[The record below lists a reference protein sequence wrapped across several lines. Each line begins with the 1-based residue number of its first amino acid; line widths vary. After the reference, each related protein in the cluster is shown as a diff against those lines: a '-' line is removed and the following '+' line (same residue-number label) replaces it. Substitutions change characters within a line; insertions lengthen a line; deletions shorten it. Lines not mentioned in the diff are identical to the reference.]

1 MDQGRLE
8 ELKRLLQKRHQEP
21 KRGSEQNSNGENF
34 KVPNSEIQNSEASN
48 FEVLNFEASNS
59 ESLNYRAP
67 NSKFL
72 NYKSS
77 NFEASNSETLNSD
90 PGALNSE
97 AEADQNSAYE
107 NKAEP
112 QNFISDDNGSLQQ
125 NYKARDYDKDPII
138 IKDYAFYDY
147 MKYSTIATLI
157 GCLFFISV
165 VTVVNP
171 IEPKN
176 FRLLPFALVMFFIR
190 RKQQKGVYFV
200 FNDSDIKYYK
210 EDKAY
215 KSLKL
220 EQIGAVAISFDPRWD
235 RQQRISIPEMLFLSL
250 WPLGAYVMRG
260 MHAMIALISM
270 IAISL
275 FGAGILMHLKN
286 GSFRCLGIYDRLVIY
301 GETGDLRII
310 NVLIYSEKEY
320 LELKEYFMRKT
331 HIDLD
336 TVPRTLSVFSKK
348 VKFRK
353 FKF

>member
-97 AEADQNSAYE
+97 AEADQDSAYE
-107 NKAEP
+107 NNAEP

-125 NYKARDYDKDPII
+125 NYKARDYDKDPLI

-171 IEPKN
+171 IESKN

-235 RQQRISIPEMLFLSL
+235 RRQRISIPEMLFLSL

-286 GSFRCLGIYDRLVIY
+286 GSFRCLGIHDRLVIY

-336 TVPRTLSVFSKK
+336 SVPRTLSVFSKK

>member
-1 MDQGRLE
+1 MDSRN
-8 ELKRLLQKRHQEP
+8 K
-21 KRGSEQNSNGENF
+21 
-34 KVPNSEIQNSEASN
+34 EAR
-48 FEVLNFEASNS
+48 V
-59 ESLNYRAP
+59 
-67 NSKFL
+67 
-72 NYKSS
+72 
-77 NFEASNSETLNSD
+77 
-90 PGALNSE
+90 
-97 AEADQNSAYE
+97 
-107 NKAEP
+107 
-112 QNFISDDNGSLQQ
+112 
-125 NYKARDYDKDPII
+125 RDYDKDPII

-190 RKQQKGVYFV
+190 RKQRKGVYFV
-200 FNDSDIKYYK
+200 FNDSDIKYY
-210 EDKAY
+210 KAY

-286 GSFRCLGIYDRLVIY
+286 GSFRCLGVYDRLVIY

-310 NVLIYSEKEY
+310 NVLIYSKKRVSGIKRVFY
-320 LELKEYFMRKT
+320 AQNAYRFRYRPAHLV
-331 HIDLD
+331 D
-336 TVPRTLSVFSKK
+336 T
-348 VKFRK
+348 
-353 FKF
+353 

>member
-21 KRGSEQNSNGENF
+21 KRDLVQNSNGENF
-34 KVPNSEIQNSEASN
+34 KVPNFETRNSE
-48 FEVLNFEASNS
+48 VSNS
-59 ESLNYRAP
+59 EFLSSEP
-67 NSKFL
+67 PSSEVSNSKFL
-72 NYKSS
+72 NYKYS
-77 NFEASNSETLNSD
+77 NFEASNSETINSD
-90 PGALNSE
+90 PDALNLK
-97 AEADQNSAYE
+97 AEVAQNSACE
-107 NKAEP
+107 NSTEQ
-112 QNFISDDNGSLQQ
+112 QNFILDDSGSLQQ
-125 NYKARDYDKDPII
+125 NSKARDYDKEPII

-157 GCLFFISV
+157 GCLFFVSV

-235 RQQRISIPEMLFLSL
+235 RKQRISIPEMLFLSL
-250 WPLGAYVMRG
+250 WPLGVYVMRG

-270 IAISL
+270 ITISL

-286 GSFRCLGIYDRLVIY
+286 GSFRCLGVYDRLVIY

>member
-1 MDQGRLE
+1 MDTRN
-8 ELKRLLQKRHQEP
+8 K
-21 KRGSEQNSNGENF
+21 
-34 KVPNSEIQNSEASN
+34 EIE
-48 FEVLNFEASNS
+48 F
-59 ESLNYRAP
+59 
-67 NSKFL
+67 
-72 NYKSS
+72 
-77 NFEASNSETLNSD
+77 
-90 PGALNSE
+90 
-97 AEADQNSAYE
+97 
-107 NKAEP
+107 
-112 QNFISDDNGSLQQ
+112 
-125 NYKARDYDKDPII
+125 RDYDKNPII
-138 IKDYAFYDY
+138 IKDYAYYDY

-190 RKQQKGVYFV
+190 RKQQKCVYFV
-200 FNDSDIKYYK
+200 FNDSAIQYYK
-210 EDKAY
+210 EDKIY

-220 EQIGAVAISFDPRWD
+220 EQIGAVAISFDPRWG

-286 GSFRCLGIYDRLVIY
+286 GSFRCLGIYDRLVVY

-310 NVLIYSEKEY
+310 NVLIYSKKEY
-320 LELKEYFMRKT
+320 LELREYFMRKT

-348 VKFRK
+348 IKFRK

>member
-1 MDQGRLE
+1 MDQSRLE
-8 ELKRLLQKRHQEP
+8 ELRKLLNNQHSDAKQNLTEGLYP
-21 KRGSEQNSNGENF
+21 KNF
-34 KVPNSEIQNSEASN
+34 NAFDFKNLKLEDAS
-48 FEVLNFEASNS
+48 
-59 ESLNYRAP
+59 
-67 NSKFL
+67 SK
-72 NYKSS
+72 
-77 NFEASNSETLNSD
+77 TLNSD
-90 PGALNSE
+90 DTAINKSSE
-97 AEADQNSAYE
+97 VQ
-107 NKAEP
+107 
-112 QNFISDDNGSLQQ
+112 
-125 NYKARDYDKDPII
+125 ARDYDKNPII

-190 RKQQKGVYFV
+190 RKQQKGAYFV
-200 FNDSDIKYYK
+200 FNDSEIEYRK

-320 LELKEYFMRKT
+320 LELREYFMRKT

>member
-1 MDQGRLE
+1 MNKRIE
-8 ELKRLLQKRHQEP
+8 KLKKLLNQKRWNA
-21 KRGSEQNSNGENF
+21 EQDSRKNSGAQNFDTSNPNNLNLNAENNLKF
-34 KVPNSEIQNSEASN
+34 KN
-48 FEVLNFEASNS
+48 
-59 ESLNYRAP
+59 
-67 NSKFL
+67 
-72 NYKSS
+72 
-77 NFEASNSETLNSD
+77 LNSD
-90 PGALNSE
+90 STDFKNSE
-97 AEADQNSAYE
+97 VQ
-107 NKAEP
+107 
-112 QNFISDDNGSLQQ
+112 
-125 NYKARDYDKDPII
+125 ARDYDKDPII

-176 FRLLPFALVMFFIR
+176 FRLLPFALAMFFIR

-286 GSFRCLGIYDRLVIY
+286 GSFRCLGVYDRLVIY

-310 NVLIYSEKEY
+310 NVLIYSKKEY

-336 TVPRTLSVFSKK
+336 SVPRTLSVFSKK

>member
-1 MDQGRLE
+1 MDQSRLE
-8 ELKRLLQKRHQEP
+8 ELRRLLNERRGDAKRSCDKELD
-21 KRGSEQNSNGENF
+21 GENF
-34 KVPNSEIQNSEASN
+34 NAQ
-48 FEVLNFEASNS
+48 NFEAENSDNSKSDSLNFNASNLDDVNSKVSNS
-59 ESLNYRAP
+59 KL
-67 NSKFL
+67 
-72 NYKSS
+72 
-77 NFEASNSETLNSD
+77 
-90 PGALNSE
+90 
-97 AEADQNSAYE
+97 QNSALDALNLE
-107 NKAEP
+107 RKIDQHSTAKDNAEQ
-112 QNFISDDNGSLQQ
+112 QNFILDDSGSLQQ
-125 NYKARDYDKDPII
+125 NSKARDYDKEPII

-235 RQQRISIPEMLFLSL
+235 RRQRISIPEMLFLSL

-286 GSFRCLGIYDRLVIY
+286 GSFRCLGIYDRLVVY

>member
-1 MDQGRLE
+1 M
-8 ELKRLLQKRHQEP
+8 
-21 KRGSEQNSNGENF
+21 EN
-34 KVPNSEIQNSEASN
+34 
-48 FEVLNFEASNS
+48 
-59 ESLNYRAP
+59 Y
-67 NSKFL
+67 
-72 NYKSS
+72 
-77 NFEASNSETLNSD
+77 
-90 PGALNSE
+90 
-97 AEADQNSAYE
+97 
-107 NKAEP
+107 NK
-112 QNFISDDNGSLQQ
+112 Q
-125 NYKARDYDKDPII
+125 KARDYDKNPII

-200 FNDSDIKYYK
+200 FNDSEIEYRK
-210 EDKAY
+210 EDKTY

-220 EQIGAVAISFDPRWD
+220 EQIGAVAVSFDPRWD

-286 GSFRCLGIYDRLVIY
+286 GSFRCLGIHDRLVTY

-336 TVPRTLSVFSKK
+336 SVPRTLSVFSKK

>member
-1 MDQGRLE
+1 MDQNRLE
-8 ELKRLLQKRHQEP
+8 ELRKLLNNQHSDAKQNLTEGLYP
-21 KRGSEQNSNGENF
+21 KNF
-34 KVPNSEIQNSEASN
+34 NAFDFKNLKLEDVS
-48 FEVLNFEASNS
+48 
-59 ESLNYRAP
+59 
-67 NSKFL
+67 SK
-72 NYKSS
+72 
-77 NFEASNSETLNSD
+77 TLNSD
-90 PGALNSE
+90 DTAINKSSE
-97 AEADQNSAYE
+97 VQ
-107 NKAEP
+107 
-112 QNFISDDNGSLQQ
+112 
-125 NYKARDYDKDPII
+125 ARDYDKNPII

-220 EQIGAVAISFDPRWD
+220 EQIGVVAISFDPRWD

-320 LELKEYFMRKT
+320 LELREYFMRKT

-353 FKF
+353 FKLKRDIIKRIKKQGNKLIL

>member
-34 KVPNSEIQNSEASN
+34 KAPNSEIQNSEDSN
-48 FEVLNFEASNS
+48 FEVSNFEASNS

-77 NFEASNSETLNSD
+77 NSEASNSETKNSD
-90 PGALNSE
+90 PDALNLETE
-97 AEADQNSAYE
+97 AAQNSAFE
-107 NKAEP
+107 NNAEP

-125 NYKARDYDKDPII
+125 NYKARDYDKDPLI

-235 RQQRISIPEMLFLSL
+235 RRQRISIPEMLFLSL

-286 GSFRCLGIYDRLVIY
+286 GSFRCLGIYDRLVVY

-320 LELKEYFMRKT
+320 LELREYFMRKT

-336 TVPRTLSVFSKK
+336 SVPRTLSVFSKK

>member
-1 MDQGRLE
+1 MNQSRLE
-8 ELKRLLQKRHQEP
+8 ELRKLLNNQHSDAKQNLTEGLYP
-21 KRGSEQNSNGENF
+21 KNF
-34 KVPNSEIQNSEASN
+34 NAFDFKNLKLEDAS
-48 FEVLNFEASNS
+48 
-59 ESLNYRAP
+59 
-67 NSKFL
+67 SK
-72 NYKSS
+72 
-77 NFEASNSETLNSD
+77 TLNSD
-90 PGALNSE
+90 DTAINKSSE
-97 AEADQNSAYE
+97 VQ
-107 NKAEP
+107 
-112 QNFISDDNGSLQQ
+112 
-125 NYKARDYDKDPII
+125 ARDYDKNPII

-275 FGAGILMHLKN
+275 FGAGILMHL
-286 GSFRCLGIYDRLVIY
+286 
-301 GETGDLRII
+301 
-310 NVLIYSEKEY
+310 
-320 LELKEYFMRKT
+320 
-331 HIDLD
+331 
-336 TVPRTLSVFSKK
+336 
-348 VKFRK
+348 
-353 FKF
+353 

>member
-1 MDQGRLE
+1 ME
-8 ELKRLLQKRHQEP
+8 NYN
-21 KRGSEQNSNGENF
+21 EQ
-34 KVPNSEIQNSEASN
+34 
-48 FEVLNFEASNS
+48 
-59 ESLNYRAP
+59 
-67 NSKFL
+67 
-72 NYKSS
+72 
-77 NFEASNSETLNSD
+77 
-90 PGALNSE
+90 
-97 AEADQNSAYE
+97 
-107 NKAEP
+107 
-112 QNFISDDNGSLQQ
+112 
-125 NYKARDYDKDPII
+125 KARDYDKDPII

-176 FRLLPFALVMFFIR
+176 FRLPPFALVMFFTR

-260 MHAMIALISM
+260 IHAMIALISM

-286 GSFRCLGIYDRLVIY
+286 GSFRCLGIHDRLVIY
-301 GETGDLRII
+301 GETGDPRII

-336 TVPRTLSVFSKK
+336 SVPCTLSIFSKK

>member
-1 MDQGRLE
+1 MDQSRLE

-21 KRGSEQNSNGENF
+21 KRGLVQNSNGENF
-34 KVPNSEIQNSEASN
+34 KAQNSETKNSEVSN
-48 FEVLNFEASNS
+48 FEVSNS
-59 ESLNYRAP
+59 EFLYFESPNSEVS

-77 NFEASNSETLNSD
+77 NSEASNSETLNSD
-90 PGALNSE
+90 PDALNLE
-97 AEADQNSAYE
+97 TEVDQNSAFE
-107 NKAEP
+107 NNAEP

-125 NYKARDYDKDPII
+125 NYKARDYDKDPLI

-190 RKQQKGVYFV
+190 RKQQKGAYFV
-200 FNDSDIKYYK
+200 FNDSEIEYRK

-220 EQIGAVAISFDPRWD
+220 EQIGAVAISFDPR
-235 RQQRISIPEMLFLSL
+235 
-250 WPLGAYVMRG
+250 
-260 MHAMIALISM
+260 
-270 IAISL
+270 
-275 FGAGILMHLKN
+275 
-286 GSFRCLGIYDRLVIY
+286 
-301 GETGDLRII
+301 
-310 NVLIYSEKEY
+310 
-320 LELKEYFMRKT
+320 
-331 HIDLD
+331 
-336 TVPRTLSVFSKK
+336 
-348 VKFRK
+348 
-353 FKF
+353 

>member
-97 AEADQNSAYE
+97 AEADQDSAYE
-107 NKAEP
+107 NNAEP

-286 GSFRCLGIYDRLVIY
+286 GSFRCLGVYDRLVIY

-336 TVPRTLSVFSKK
+336 TVPRTLSIFSKK

>member
-1 MDQGRLE
+1 MDQSRLE
-8 ELKRLLQKRHQEP
+8 ELRKLLNNQHSDAKQNLTEGLYP
-21 KRGSEQNSNGENF
+21 KNF
-34 KVPNSEIQNSEASN
+34 NAFDFKNLKLEDAS
-48 FEVLNFEASNS
+48 
-59 ESLNYRAP
+59 
-67 NSKFL
+67 SK
-72 NYKSS
+72 
-77 NFEASNSETLNSD
+77 TLNSD
-90 PGALNSE
+90 DTAINKSSE
-97 AEADQNSAYE
+97 VQ
-107 NKAEP
+107 
-112 QNFISDDNGSLQQ
+112 
-125 NYKARDYDKDPII
+125 ARDYDKNPIV

-157 GCLFFISV
+157 GCLFFVSV

-176 FRLLPFALVMFFIR
+176 FRLLPFALVMFFTR

-235 RQQRISIPEMLFLSL
+235 RRQRISIPEMLFLSL

-286 GSFRCLGIYDRLVIY
+286 GSFRCLGVYDRLVIY
-301 GETGDLRII
+301 GETGGLRII
-310 NVLIYSEKEY
+310 NVLIYSEEEY

-336 TVPRTLSVFSKK
+336 TVPRTLSIFSKK

>member
-1 MDQGRLE
+1 MDQSRLE
-8 ELKRLLQKRHQEP
+8 ELKRLLDERRSNAKQNLTEGLYP
-21 KRGSEQNSNGENF
+21 KNF
-34 KVPNSEIQNSEASN
+34 NAFDFKNLKLEDAS
-48 FEVLNFEASNS
+48 
-59 ESLNYRAP
+59 
-67 NSKFL
+67 SK
-72 NYKSS
+72 
-77 NFEASNSETLNSD
+77 TLNSD
-90 PGALNSE
+90 DTAINKSSE
-97 AEADQNSAYE
+97 VQ
-107 NKAEP
+107 
-112 QNFISDDNGSLQQ
+112 
-125 NYKARDYDKDPII
+125 ARDYDKDPLI

-157 GCLFFISV
+157 GCLFFVSV

-286 GSFRCLGIYDRLVIY
+286 GSFRCLGVYDRLVIY

-320 LELKEYFMRKT
+320 LELREYFMRKT

-336 TVPRTLSVFSKK
+336 TIPRTLSVFSKK

>member
-1 MDQGRLE
+1 MDTRN
-8 ELKRLLQKRHQEP
+8 K
-21 KRGSEQNSNGENF
+21 
-34 KVPNSEIQNSEASN
+34 
-48 FEVLNFEASNS
+48 EVGF
-59 ESLNYRAP
+59 
-67 NSKFL
+67 
-72 NYKSS
+72 
-77 NFEASNSETLNSD
+77 
-90 PGALNSE
+90 
-97 AEADQNSAYE
+97 
-107 NKAEP
+107 
-112 QNFISDDNGSLQQ
+112 
-125 NYKARDYDKDPII
+125 RDYDKDPIV

-200 FNDSDIKYYK
+200 FNDSEIEYRK

-260 MHAMIALISM
+260 MHAMIAPISM

-275 FGAGILMHLKN
+275 FGAGILMHLKMVV
-286 GSFRCLGIYDRLVIY
+286 SDA
-301 GETGDLRII
+301 
-310 NVLIYSEKEY
+310 
-320 LELKEYFMRKT
+320 
-331 HIDLD
+331 
-336 TVPRTLSVFSKK
+336 
-348 VKFRK
+348 
-353 FKF
+353 

>member
-1 MDQGRLE
+1 MDTRN
-8 ELKRLLQKRHQEP
+8 K
-21 KRGSEQNSNGENF
+21 
-34 KVPNSEIQNSEASN
+34 
-48 FEVLNFEASNS
+48 EVGF
-59 ESLNYRAP
+59 
-67 NSKFL
+67 
-72 NYKSS
+72 
-77 NFEASNSETLNSD
+77 
-90 PGALNSE
+90 
-97 AEADQNSAYE
+97 
-107 NKAEP
+107 
-112 QNFISDDNGSLQQ
+112 
-125 NYKARDYDKDPII
+125 RDYDKDPLI

-190 RKQQKGVYFV
+190 RKQQKGAYFV
-200 FNDSDIKYYK
+200 FNDSEIEYRK

-235 RQQRISIPEMLFLSL
+235 RQQRISIPETLFLSL

-286 GSFRCLGIYDRLVIY
+286 GSFRCLGVYDRLVIY

-336 TVPRTLSVFSKK
+336 SVPRTLSVFSKK

>member
-1 MDQGRLE
+1 VLE
-8 ELKRLLQKRHQEP
+8 IMENHN
-21 KRGSEQNSNGENF
+21 EQ
-34 KVPNSEIQNSEASN
+34 
-48 FEVLNFEASNS
+48 
-59 ESLNYRAP
+59 
-67 NSKFL
+67 
-72 NYKSS
+72 
-77 NFEASNSETLNSD
+77 
-90 PGALNSE
+90 
-97 AEADQNSAYE
+97 
-107 NKAEP
+107 
-112 QNFISDDNGSLQQ
+112 
-125 NYKARDYDKDPII
+125 KARDYDKDPII

-200 FNDSDIKYYK
+200 FNDSEIEYRK

-250 WPLGAYVMRG
+250 WPLGAYVMRR

-275 FGAGILMHLKN
+275 FGASILMHLKN
-286 GSFRCLGIYDRLVIY
+286 GSFRCLGVHDRLVIY

-310 NVLIYSEKEY
+310 NVLIYSKKEY
-320 LELKEYFMRKT
+320 LELKEYFMHKT

>member
-1 MDQGRLE
+1 MDQSRLE
-8 ELKRLLQKRHQEP
+8 KLRKLLNNQHSDAKQNLTEGLYPKNFNAFDFKNLKLEDT
-21 KRGSEQNSNGENF
+21 S
-34 KVPNSEIQNSEASN
+34 
-48 FEVLNFEASNS
+48 
-59 ESLNYRAP
+59 
-67 NSKFL
+67 SK
-72 NYKSS
+72 
-77 NFEASNSETLNSD
+77 TLNSD
-90 PGALNSE
+90 DTTINKSSE
-97 AEADQNSAYE
+97 VQ
-107 NKAEP
+107 
-112 QNFISDDNGSLQQ
+112 
-125 NYKARDYDKDPII
+125 ARDYDKDPIV

-200 FNDSDIKYYK
+200 FNDSEVEYRK

-235 RQQRISIPEMLFLSL
+235 WRQRISIPEMLFLSL

-286 GSFRCLGIYDRLVIY
+286 GSFRCLGIHDRLVVY

-310 NVLIYSEKEY
+310 NVFIYSKKEY

-353 FKF
+353 FKFKKGYHKAN

>member
-1 MDQGRLE
+1 MDQSRLE
-8 ELKRLLQKRHQEP
+8 ELRKLLNNQHSDAKQNLTEGLYP
-21 KRGSEQNSNGENF
+21 KNF
-34 KVPNSEIQNSEASN
+34 NAFDFKNLKLEDAS
-48 FEVLNFEASNS
+48 
-59 ESLNYRAP
+59 
-67 NSKFL
+67 SK
-72 NYKSS
+72 
-77 NFEASNSETLNSD
+77 TLNSD
-90 PGALNSE
+90 DTAINKSSE
-97 AEADQNSAYE
+97 VQ
-107 NKAEP
+107 
-112 QNFISDDNGSLQQ
+112 
-125 NYKARDYDKDPII
+125 ARDYDKNPIV

-275 FGAGILMHLKN
+275 FGASILMHLKN
-286 GSFRCLGIYDRLVIY
+286 GSFRCLGVYDRLVIY

-320 LELKEYFMRKT
+320 LELREYFMRKT

>member
-1 MDQGRLE
+1 MDQSRLE
-8 ELKRLLQKRHQEP
+8 ELKRLLDERRSNAKQNLTEGLYP
-21 KRGSEQNSNGENF
+21 KNF
-34 KVPNSEIQNSEASN
+34 NAFDFKNLKLEDAS
-48 FEVLNFEASNS
+48 
-59 ESLNYRAP
+59 
-67 NSKFL
+67 SK
-72 NYKSS
+72 
-77 NFEASNSETLNSD
+77 TLNSD
-90 PGALNSE
+90 DTAINKNSE
-97 AEADQNSAYE
+97 VQ
-107 NKAEP
+107 
-112 QNFISDDNGSLQQ
+112 
-125 NYKARDYDKDPII
+125 ARDYDKDPII

>member
-1 MDQGRLE
+1 MNRKQRIE
-8 ELKRLLQKRHQEP
+8 ELKKPLNQRQRNAEQGLQEN
-21 KRGSEQNSNGENF
+21 SDAQNPDTSKSDNLNLNVKDSLKFQNLDSDSADF
-34 KVPNSEIQNSEASN
+34 KNYEIQ
-48 FEVLNFEASNS
+48 
-59 ESLNYRAP
+59 
-67 NSKFL
+67 
-72 NYKSS
+72 
-77 NFEASNSETLNSD
+77 
-90 PGALNSE
+90 
-97 AEADQNSAYE
+97 
-107 NKAEP
+107 
-112 QNFISDDNGSLQQ
+112 
-125 NYKARDYDKDPII
+125 ARDYDKNPLI
-138 IKDYAFYDY
+138 IKDYAYYDY

-165 VTVVNP
+165 VTVVNH

-176 FRLLPFALVMFFIR
+176 FRLLPFALVMFFTR

-286 GSFRCLGIYDRLVIY
+286 GSFRCLGVYDRLVIY

-310 NVLIYSEKEY
+310 NILIYSKKEY
-320 LELKEYFMRKT
+320 LELKEYFIRKT

-336 TVPRTLSVFSKK
+336 SVPRTLSVFSKK

>member
-8 ELKRLLQKRHQEP
+8 ELKRLLQKRYQEP
-21 KRGSEQNSNGENF
+21 KLGLEQNFNGKNF
-34 KVPNSEIQNSEASN
+34 KISNSETKNSEASN
-48 FEVLNFEASNS
+48 FEVLNS
-59 ESLNYRAP
+59 ESLNSRAT
-67 NSKFL
+67 NS
-72 NYKSS
+72 
-77 NFEASNSETLNSD
+77 EASNFETLNSD

-97 AEADQNSAYE
+97 AEVAQNSVCK
-107 NKAEP
+107 NSAEQ
-112 QNFISDDNGSLQQ
+112 QNFTSNDSGSLRQ
-125 NYKARDYDKDPII
+125 NSKARNYDKDPLI

-235 RQQRISIPEMLFLSL
+235 RQ
-250 WPLGAYVMRG
+250 
-260 MHAMIALISM
+260 
-270 IAISL
+270 
-275 FGAGILMHLKN
+275 
-286 GSFRCLGIYDRLVIY
+286 
-301 GETGDLRII
+301 
-310 NVLIYSEKEY
+310 
-320 LELKEYFMRKT
+320 
-331 HIDLD
+331 
-336 TVPRTLSVFSKK
+336 
-348 VKFRK
+348 
-353 FKF
+353 

>member
-1 MDQGRLE
+1 MDQSRLD
-8 ELKRLLQKRHQEP
+8 ELKKPLQKRHQEP

-34 KVPNSEIQNSEASN
+34 KVPNFETRNSE
-48 FEVLNFEASNS
+48 V
-59 ESLNYRAP
+59 
-67 NSKFL
+67 
-72 NYKSS
+72 S
-77 NFEASNSETLNSD
+77 NFEASNSRTLNFEASNFEILNSE
-90 PGALNSE
+90 PPNFESLNSKALNSATDALNLEGNLETE
-97 AEADQNSAYE
+97 AAQNSAFE
-107 NKAEP
+107 NNAEP

>member
-1 MDQGRLE
+1 MDQSRLE
-8 ELKRLLQKRHQEP
+8 ELRKLLNNQHSDAKQNLTEGLYP
-21 KRGSEQNSNGENF
+21 KNF
-34 KVPNSEIQNSEASN
+34 NAFDFKNLKLEDAS
-48 FEVLNFEASNS
+48 
-59 ESLNYRAP
+59 
-67 NSKFL
+67 SK
-72 NYKSS
+72 
-77 NFEASNSETLNSD
+77 TLNSD
-90 PGALNSE
+90 DTAINKSSE
-97 AEADQNSAYE
+97 VQ
-107 NKAEP
+107 
-112 QNFISDDNGSLQQ
+112 
-125 NYKARDYDKDPII
+125 ARDYDKDPII

-235 RQQRISIPEMLFLSL
+235 RRQRISIPEMMFLSL

-286 GSFRCLGIYDRLVIY
+286 GSFRCLGVYDRLVIY

-320 LELKEYFMRKT
+320 LELREYFMRKT

-336 TVPRTLSVFSKK
+336 SVPRTLSAFSKK

>member
-1 MDQGRLE
+1 MDQSRLE
-8 ELKRLLQKRHQEP
+8 ELKRPLQKRHQEP
-21 KRGSEQNSNGENF
+21 KRGLKQNFNGKNF
-34 KVPNSEIQNSEASN
+34 KISNSETKNSEVSNFEVSNSRTLNLEASN
-48 FEVLNFEASNS
+48 FEILNSEPPNF
-59 ESLNYRAP
+59 ESLN
-67 NSKFL
+67 SK
-72 NYKSS
+72 
-77 NFEASNSETLNSD
+77 
-90 PGALNSE
+90 ALNSATDALNLEGNLETE
-97 AEADQNSAYE
+97 AAQNSAFE
-107 NKAEP
+107 NNAEP

-125 NYKARDYDKDPII
+125 NYKARDYDKNPII

-200 FNDSDIKYYK
+200 FNDSEIEYRK
-210 EDKAY
+210 EDKTY

-220 EQIGAVAISFDPRWD
+220 EQIGAVAVSFDPRWD

-286 GSFRCLGIYDRLVIY
+286 GSFRCLGIHDRLVTY

-336 TVPRTLSVFSKK
+336 SVPRTLSVFSKK

>member
-1 MDQGRLE
+1 MNRKQRIE
-8 ELKRLLQKRHQEP
+8 ELKKPLNQRQRNAEQGLQEN
-21 KRGSEQNSNGENF
+21 SDAQNPDTSKSDNLNLNVKDSLKFQNLDSDSADF
-34 KVPNSEIQNSEASN
+34 KNYEIQ
-48 FEVLNFEASNS
+48 
-59 ESLNYRAP
+59 
-67 NSKFL
+67 
-72 NYKSS
+72 
-77 NFEASNSETLNSD
+77 
-90 PGALNSE
+90 
-97 AEADQNSAYE
+97 
-107 NKAEP
+107 
-112 QNFISDDNGSLQQ
+112 
-125 NYKARDYDKDPII
+125 ARDYDKEPII

-235 RQQRISIPEMLFLSL
+235 WRQRISIPEMLFLSL

-286 GSFRCLGIYDRLVIY
+286 GSFRCLGIHDRLVIY

-310 NVLIYSEKEY
+310 NVLIYSKKEY

-336 TVPRTLSVFSKK
+336 SVPRTLSVFSKK

>member
-1 MDQGRLE
+1 MDTRN
-8 ELKRLLQKRHQEP
+8 K
-21 KRGSEQNSNGENF
+21 
-34 KVPNSEIQNSEASN
+34 EIE
-48 FEVLNFEASNS
+48 F
-59 ESLNYRAP
+59 
-67 NSKFL
+67 
-72 NYKSS
+72 
-77 NFEASNSETLNSD
+77 
-90 PGALNSE
+90 
-97 AEADQNSAYE
+97 
-107 NKAEP
+107 
-112 QNFISDDNGSLQQ
+112 
-125 NYKARDYDKDPII
+125 RDYDKDPIV

>member
-1 MDQGRLE
+1 MNEARLE
-8 ELKRLLQKRHQEP
+8 ELKKILNERHQNL
-21 KRGSEQNSNGENF
+21 EQGLQEDFDALNFDTSNTNNLNLNTEDNLKF
-34 KVPNSEIQNSEASN
+34 KNLDSDSTDFKNSEVQ
-48 FEVLNFEASNS
+48 
-59 ESLNYRAP
+59 
-67 NSKFL
+67 
-72 NYKSS
+72 
-77 NFEASNSETLNSD
+77 
-90 PGALNSE
+90 
-97 AEADQNSAYE
+97 
-107 NKAEP
+107 
-112 QNFISDDNGSLQQ
+112 
-125 NYKARDYDKDPII
+125 ARNYDKDPII

-353 FKF
+353 FKFK

>member
-34 KVPNSEIQNSEASN
+34 KVPNSEIQNSEDSN
-48 FEVLNFEASNS
+48 FEVSNFEASNS

-90 PGALNSE
+90 PSALNSE

-107 NKAEP
+107 NNAEP

-220 EQIGAVAISFDPRWD
+220 EQIGAVAVSFDPRWD

-320 LELKEYFMRKT
+320 LELREYFIRKT

-336 TVPRTLSVFSKK
+336 SVPRTLSVFSKK

>member
-1 MDQGRLE
+1 MDTRN
-8 ELKRLLQKRHQEP
+8 K
-21 KRGSEQNSNGENF
+21 
-34 KVPNSEIQNSEASN
+34 
-48 FEVLNFEASNS
+48 EVEF
-59 ESLNYRAP
+59 
-67 NSKFL
+67 
-72 NYKSS
+72 
-77 NFEASNSETLNSD
+77 
-90 PGALNSE
+90 
-97 AEADQNSAYE
+97 
-107 NKAEP
+107 
-112 QNFISDDNGSLQQ
+112 
-125 NYKARDYDKDPII
+125 RDYDKNPIV

-147 MKYSTIATLI
+147 MKYYTIATLI

-176 FRLLPFALVMFFIR
+176 FRLLPFALVMFFTR

-215 KSLKL
+215 KSLKF

-286 GSFRCLGIYDRLVIY
+286 GSFRCLGIHDRLVIY